1 MATVYRGRH
10 AALGRE
16 VAIKVLHPHL
26 SVSTRNRQRFAR
38 EARAI
43 EHLRHPNILEIH
55 DYSGE
60 TAEDCYI
67 VTELVDG
74 ETLAD
79 LLARCRRVPS
89 EVAATIGLSLADALA
104 YAHDAGILHR
114 DLKPENVMLRRDGVV
129 KLMDFGIARFLDES
143 QVTMTGALVGS
154 PAYMSPE
161 QAREEPLDGRSD
173 LFALGT
179 LLFHLVAGEL
189 PFGGS
194 NPSVVLKNVIEGNR
208 PALVEVV
215 PSASAT
221 LADIVERLLSPA
233 REDRYTTA
241 DALRGAL
248 MEALSEVG
256 FSPAEPRW
264 ALARYVATPEA
275 YEAEL
280 DAWLKPTLLERGKAS
295 AAKGDHLAAL
305 RSLNRLLSMDEG
317 NADALALLE
326 AFHGMPAPD
335 TVRART
341 IALAA
346 ATVLFVVFGALGAWR
361 GGAVPKTLTIDASQR
376 APAPRVDVVVP
387 IEEGVA
393 RIDPPP
399 ADGVQPVDVEAATSS
414 TASSPSAPE
423 PAAPRAAADT
433 RSTPRVAESPEP
445 AALLSRPMPVASVV
459 VSDAPLAADARPACV
474 ALRSLDA
481 PAEVWLDGVRLRSTR
496 DPGCTQVPPGA
507 HTFLL
512 RGPMI
517 AEKRVTLMLA
527 PGEVRDHEQVALER
541 LPARMRF
548 PSDLRSSCVV
558 LLDNATKGTIADLG
572 GALTIEHP
580 EHPHTIAVRCG
591 DDLSVQ
597 SVRSLDYPD
606 NLFDPGPRP

>member
-241 DALRGAL
+241 DELRGAL

-256 FSPAEPRW
+256 FVPAEPRW

-295 AAKGDHLAAL
+295 AAQGDHLAAL

-335 TVRART
+335 TARART

-346 ATVLFVVFGALGAWR
+346 ATVLIVVFGALAAWR
-361 GGAVPKTLTIDASQR
+361 GGATPRSLAVGQPAAS
-376 APAPRVDVVVP
+376 PPPSVDVVVP
-387 IEEGVA
+387 IDEGVA
-393 RIDPPP
+393 RIEPP
-399 ADGVQPVDVEAATSS
+399 AADEAQPTDVVPATAATPP
-414 TASSPSAPE
+414 SPSASDLPV
-423 PAAPRAAADT
+423 PRATSQAPDPDRA
-433 RSTPRVAESPEP
+433 V
-445 AALLSRPMPVASVV
+445 LVSRPMPVASVV
-459 VSDAPLAADARPACV
+459 APDAAPAPDARPACV

-512 RGPMI
+512 RGPMV
-517 AEKRVTLMLA
+517 AEKRVTLTLA

-591 DDLSVQ
+591 DDVSVQ

-606 NLFDPGPRP
+606 NLFAPGPRP